1 MTFAFPSPFVIL
13 LVEDDEGHAALIREA
28 LEDAGYRDP
37 LRHFRD
43 GQEVLNFL
51 MSPEGTAGIEP
62 GTAYLLLLDIGLPR
76 VDGLEVLRRIKE
88 CPKLHH
94 IPVIMLTGDE
104 DPVTVSLCYR
114 LGCNGY
120 VPKTSGMV
128 SFEEVL
134 RRLGLFLLII
144 EVTPST

>member
-1 MTFAFPSPFVIL
+1 MTISLPSPFAIL

-28 LEDAGYRDP
+28 LEDAGYKGP
-37 LRHFRD
+37 LLHFRD
-43 GQEVLNFL
+43 GQEVLDFL
-51 MSPEGTAGIEP
+51 MTSDEVSGMAP

-94 IPVIMLTGDE
+94 IPVIMLSGDE

-120 VPKTSGMV
+120 VPKASGMV

-144 EVTPST
+144 EVTPSA

>member
-51 MSPEGTAGIEP
+51 MSPQALSRE
-62 GTAYLLLLDIGLPR
+62 
-76 VDGLEVLRRIKE
+76 RRISS
-88 CPKLHH
+88 CW
-94 IPVIMLTGDE
+94 I
-104 DPVTVSLCYR
+104 SAF
-114 LGCNGY
+114 LGSMGWRSCGASRS
-120 VPKTSGMV
+120 VR
-128 SFEEVL
+128 SFTI
-134 RRLGLFLLII
+134 FL
-144 EVTPST
+144 